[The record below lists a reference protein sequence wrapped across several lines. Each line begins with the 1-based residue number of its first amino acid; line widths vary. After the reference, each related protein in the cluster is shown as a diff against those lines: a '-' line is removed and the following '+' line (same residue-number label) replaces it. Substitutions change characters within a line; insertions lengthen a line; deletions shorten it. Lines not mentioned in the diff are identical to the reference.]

1 MKPMEKEVRVYLAP
15 YEYETFLDHCDR
27 RERLASRI
35 IAESSPRIGKTA
47 NLIRNDFF
55 VPDDPRVE
63 LAFVRLRETKDTTE
77 GENTLGGKARVSWV
91 PWDLYE
97 EVQQY
102 CDDEGIEGDDEIF
115 DITPKWLGDQIKET
129 AEATAIATGNSDYEH
144 VRSHDLRAYYATNM
158 VRRLGVDMEVVMEMG
173 SWDSRKAIEPYLASP
188 LPRDLQDE
196 LARAGV
202 VQKDVPAPPR
212 QDEFGKILARLEQIE
227 RALDLRG
234 IVDVADLTK
243 SDVQTLKKQLDA
255 EETEAEKE
263 EFESTKPLSDFL
275 NAATPSTAI
284 ALGTMVTIRESLTR
298 VRYEREAM
306 EATPTETAPVAG
318 AAAYALGLLL
328 VLAPIVI
335 STGGVVSPD
344 IAAATLGGVVGSTRF
359 DFDEPRSD

>member
-1 MKPMEKEVRVYLAP
+1 MEKEVRVYLAP
-15 YEYETFLDHCDR
+15 YEYETYLNHCDR

-115 DITPKWLGDQIKET
+115 DITADWLGKQIKKA
-129 AEATAIATGNSDYEH
+129 AEATAVATGDSDYEYL
-144 VRSHDLRAYYATNM
+144 RSHDLRAYYATNM
-158 VRRLGVDMEVVMEMG
+158 VRRLGVNIEVVMEMG

-196 LARAGV
+196 LARTGV

-212 QDEFGKILARLEQIE
+212 QDDFGKILARLEQIE
-227 RALDLRG
+227 RALDLQG
-234 IVDVADLTK
+234 VVDVGDLTK
-243 SDVQTLKKQLDA
+243 SDVQTLKKRLEA
-255 EETEAEKE
+255 EEAAAEKE

-275 NAATPSTAI
+275 NAATPSTAVV
-284 ALGTMVTIRESLTR
+284 LGTMATVKESVTR
-298 VRYEREAM
+298 VRYERESM
-306 EATPTETAPVAG
+306 EATPTEPAPIAG
-318 AAAYALGLLL
+318 AAAYVLGLLL
-328 VLAPIVI
+328 VLAPIAV
-335 STGGVVSPD
+335 STGGVLSPN
-344 IAAATLGGVVGSTRF
+344 IAAAALGGVVGSTGF
-359 DFDEPRSD
+359 DFDEPNSN

>member
-1 MKPMEKEVRVYLAP
+1 MKKEVRVYLAP
-15 YEYETFLDHCDR
+15 YEYKTYLDHCDR

-63 LAFVRLRETKDTTE
+63 LAFVRLRETKDTTK
-77 GENTLGGKARVSWV
+77 GKNTLGGKARVSWV

-115 DITPKWLGDQIKET
+115 DITTKWLGDKIKEA
-129 AEATAIATGNSDYEH
+129 AEATAVATGNSDYEH

-158 VRRLGVDMEVVMEMG
+158 VRRLGVNIEVVMEMG

-196 LARAGV
+196 LARTGV
-202 VQKDVPAPPR
+202 VQKEVPTPPR
-212 QDEFGKILARLEQIE
+212 QDEFGKILTRLEQIE

-234 IVDVADLTK
+234 VVDVSELTK
-243 SDVQTLKKQLDA
+243 SDIQTLKKQLKA
-255 EETEAEKE
+255 EEAAAEKE
-263 EFESTKPLSDFL
+263 KFESMKSLNDFL
-275 NAATPSTAI
+275 GAAIPSTAI
-284 ALGTMVTIRESLTR
+284 VIGMIATVRRSLTR
-298 VRYEREAM
+298 VRYERESM
-306 EATPTETAPVAG
+306 EATSTEPAPMAG
-318 AAAYALGLLL
+318 AAVYVLGLLL
-328 VLAPIVI
+328 VLVPIVI
-335 STGGVVSPD
+335 LTGGALSPD
-344 IAAATLGGVVGSTRF
+344 IAAATLGGVFGSTTF
-359 DFDEPRSD
+359 DFDEPSSN